1 MWVQPNVY
9 LAAHFLLSPLGL
21 QHTLLFKN
29 ETEEQQQ
36 PVFFLEQFFQ

>member
-21 QHTLLFKN
+21 QHTFSFKN
-29 ETEEQQQ
+29 EIEEPQQL
-36 PVFFLEQFFQ
+36 FSFLEQFF

>member
-21 QHTLLFKN
+21 QHTFLFKN
-29 ETEEQQQ
+29 ETEEPQQQ
-36 PVFFLEQFFQ
+36 FFFLE